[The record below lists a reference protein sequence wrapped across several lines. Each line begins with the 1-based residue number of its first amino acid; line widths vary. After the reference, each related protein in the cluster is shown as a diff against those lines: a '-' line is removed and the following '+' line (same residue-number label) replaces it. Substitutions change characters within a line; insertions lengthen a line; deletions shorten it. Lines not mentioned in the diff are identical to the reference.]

1 MVPEKR
7 QTPKKYSENEIKT
20 IKQKEYQKKTL
31 ARIDATIR
39 FKTDGADPTIS
50 LLHFKKST
58 LQLRTRRGGGHCY
71 ILFPSEKN
79 IQR

>member
-1 MVPEKR
+1 M
-7 QTPKKYSENEIKT
+7 KK
-20 IKQKEYQKKTL
+20 KKKKHSR
-31 ARIDATIR
+31 AVATIR

-71 ILFPSEKN
+71 ILFPSEENIYTKIKTLSRGEGRENHRKKN
-79 IQR
+79 LQP